1 MHSIQEIL
9 MQFPYFGLI
18 ALLIL
23 GGLGLP
29 FPEDATLILCGFLI
43 AGKIVDPAASLLL
56 CFIGLMLV
64 DAFLY
69 FAGRKY
75 GRKIVKHPRLCKIV
89 KPERLKKVEGLFKK
103 WGIFVILVGRHIVG
117 VRSQILLIAGTLK
130 MPFLTFIMA
139 DSISSIITMAIMV
152 SIGYVGGN
160 SIDILVRDFS
170 RTEHFIIAAAI
181 IIVLCL
187 IIWIY
192 GRAYKAYNN
201 KRKKTC

>member
-1 MHSIQEIL
+1 MDSIQEIL
-9 MQFPYFGLI
+9 MQFPYFGLV

-43 AGKIVDPAASLLL
+43 AGKIINPVVALPL

-64 DAFLY
+64 DVSLY
-69 FAGRKY
+69 LAGKKY
-75 GRKIVKHPRLCKIV
+75 GRKVVTHPRLCKIV

-117 VRSQILLIAGTLK
+117 VRSQILIIAGTLK
-130 MPFLTFIMA
+130 MPFLTFLIA
-139 DSISSIITMAIMV
+139 DSISSVITMAIMV

-160 SIDILVRDFS
+160 SIDILRKDFS
-170 RTEHFIIAAAI
+170 RTEHVIIAATI
-181 IIVLCL
+181 VIVLFI

-192 GRAYKAYNN
+192 GRKSNN
-201 KRKKTC
+201 KCKKSH